1 VKVPLPLIRLPLWV
15 AAAII
20 VVTPF
25 TVAWRIYVQPAVS
38 EVGVQ
43 YDAPP
48 SASTVDDLTTWRAM
62 AVDLPAR
69 AAPVVLAYH
78 DIRPGSTDLYTV
90 SPVEFDNQL
99 TALSTAGY
107 TTLTS
112 AEFVDYLRGGPVPP
126 RSVYLTFDDGT
137 SGLYAY
143 ADRILARHGMH
154 GASYLISGR
163 VGKYRPYYLTWREV
177 AEMAASGR
185 WDFQAHTHDLHT
197 RGAVGPRK
205 INGSLLT
212 GSMWPSPDRMESVE
226 EHRVRVGNDLRA
238 MFADFADHALPT
250 PEVFAYPFSDANL
263 DYDRGAVDVTQK
275 MIRDEFVAALTNK
288 VREPTPVSRRSTAGE
303 LFERIEVFSST
314 RATDLL
320 AQVTAWTAI
329 APRVGDVLA
338 DGPRWWDARTR
349 SVADLSILDGSN
361 PGATDASSYLS
372 AYYAPYATADWI
384 GYTITADV
392 RGLQRGGNNGNLLVR
407 VGSAAETAVRVSCCG
422 LQLAST
428 RTGRVLAQ
436 QRLRLAESHHVS
448 VSVRDGWT
456 VVTVDGEVRV
466 RVRVERGTGST
477 GGIGLASRRGP
488 AADWPYFARVAVV
501 PR

>member
-25 TVAWRIYVQPAVS
+25 TVAWRMYAQPPVS

-48 SASTVDDLTTWRAM
+48 SASTSDDIATWRSM
-62 AVDLPAR
+62 AADLPAR
-69 AAPVVLAYH
+69 AAPVVLSYH
-78 DIRPGSTDLYTV
+78 DIRPDVTDLYTV

-99 TALSTAGY
+99 MALETAGY
-107 TTLTS
+107 QTLTS

-154 GASYLISGR
+154 GVSYLISGR

-177 AEMAASGR
+177 ADMAASGR

-212 GSMWPSPDRMESVE
+212 GSMWPAPDRMESVE

-238 MFADFADHALPT
+238 MLTDFVDHGLAA
-250 PEVFAYPFSDANL
+250 PEVFAYPFSDANP
-263 DYDRGAVDVTQK
+263 DYDRGAVNATQQ

-288 VREPTPVSRRSTAGE
+288 VPEPTPVSRRSAPGE
-303 LFERIEVFSST
+303 LYERIEVFSST

-320 AQVTAWTAI
+320 AQVVAWTAI
-329 APRVGDVLA
+329 QPRVGDVLA
-338 DGPRWWDARTR
+338 DGRRWWDARTR

-372 AYYAPYATADWI
+372 AYHAPYATADWI
-384 GYTITADV
+384 DYTVTADV
-392 RGLQRGGNNGNLLVR
+392 RGLQRSANNGNLLVR

-422 LQLAST
+422 LQVVST
-428 RTGRVLAQ
+428 RTGRILGQ
-436 QRLRLAESHHVS
+436 ERLRLAESHHVS
-448 VSVRDGWT
+448 VNVRDGWT
-456 VVTVDGEVRV
+456 IVTVDGQVQVRV
-466 RVRVERGTGST
+466 RAERGVGST

-488 AADWPYFARVAVV
+488 AATWPYFARVAVA